1 MHGAQL
7 LCSPAA
13 CTCRHVLE
21 VHRAATQ
28 RREVAE
34 DEAREEAFFK
44 RYLEFCRARVS
55 PRLSEPAADSLVSQY
70 VELREQVLCSCAA
83 ILVGRGLEILTTFT
97 HCWQVLKD
105 SLALLRAFASLSC
118 LGKEK
123 TVQCAE
129 GSPR

>member
-1 MHGAQL
+1 M
-7 LCSPAA
+7 
-13 CTCRHVLE
+13 
-21 VHRAATQ
+21 HRAATQ

-83 ILVGRGLEILTTFT
+83 
-97 HCWQVLKD
+97 VLCM
-105 SLALLRAFASLSC
+105 RA
-118 LGKEK
+118 GIHDQI
-123 TVQCAE
+123 QCEHRAAD
-129 GSPR
+129 

>member
-1 MHGAQL
+1 MVT
-7 LCSPAA
+7 

-28 RREVAE
+28 RREVEE

-70 VELREQVLCSCAA
+70 VELREQVLPIRATLHECKLGTRNRC
-83 ILVGRGLEILTTFT
+83 
-97 HCWQVLKD
+97 VL
-105 SLALLRAFASLSC
+105 
-118 LGKEK
+118 
-123 TVQCAE
+123 QCVH
-129 GSPR
+129 